1 MFYSLLLQCAFYF
14 KLKIWK
20 TMIID
25 SLQISAPSP
34 SKVALLYPPFDPGTN
49 FGIIL
54 QCMVILTRSFRFS
67 PLHHTTRLDRSGR
80 KDNNYN

>member
-1 MFYSLLLQCAFYF
+1 MFYSLLLQCTFYF

-54 QCMVILTRSFRFS
+54 QGYGNFNKELSLL
-67 PLHHTTRLDRSGR
+67 PPPPHHQIGQIWQKRQ
-80 KDNNYN
+80 